1 MIISCWD
8 WIVPGKTY
16 QEKFENLEKW
26 GLSGIEIGL
35 FEGQDL
41 KKAQND
47 IKKAV
52 NSTNIKV
59 SQVIAVSDAFGAIA
73 SDENTKKAKVDI
85 TKKSIEITAEV
96 GGDFSLV
103 LPEYAP
109 QMVIPNVPL
118 ATPTPEEED
127 FFLQYLDE
135 VGEYAEKFG
144 LAIVIEPVNRY
155 ENHFY
160 HSPLKVMEICQR
172 TGRDNIKTL
181 ADFFHMSLE
190 EPDIIKAIEGAGD
203 YIYHVHFTD
212 SNRTLPGNGLVDWE
226 AGVAALKKIGYDR
239 FLSSEAHPVAHPEI
253 DLPQYAK
260 YTKELW
266 EKS

>member
-8 WIVPGKTY
+8 WIVPGKTF

-26 GLSGIEIGL
+26 GLSGIEIAVSGD
-35 FEGQDL
+35 QDL
-41 KKAQND
+41 KKAQDD

-59 SQVIAVSDAFGAIA
+59 AQVVVLTDDFGIVIT
-73 SDENTKKAKVDI
+73 DENTKKAKTDV
-85 TKKSIEITAEV
+85 TKKAIEITAEV

-135 VGEYAEKFG
+135 VGKYAEKFG
-144 LAIVIEPVNRY
+144 LAIVVEPVNRY

-172 TGRDNIKTL
+172 VGRDNIKTL

-190 EPDIIKAIEGAGD
+190 EPDITKAIEGAGD

-226 AGVAALKKIGYDR
+226 AGVAALKNPDVPAGPA
-239 FLSSEAHPVAHPEI
+239 S
-253 DLPQYAK
+253 
-260 YTKELW
+260 YTSGLLTVITIRH
-266 EKS
+266 